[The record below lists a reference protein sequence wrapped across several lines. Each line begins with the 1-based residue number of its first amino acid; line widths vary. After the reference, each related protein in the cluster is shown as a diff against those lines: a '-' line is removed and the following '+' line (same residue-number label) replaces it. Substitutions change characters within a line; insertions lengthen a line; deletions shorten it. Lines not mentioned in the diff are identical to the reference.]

1 MHRVFIVGCGFA
13 GLLAVTERQEVRG
26 HPQGR
31 AIDAGEPPMRKATTF
46 KRLPDGAT
54 EVDVVIV
61 REGMNAKRRLL
72 GLVLGTV
79 GKGVLGKAFRN
90 SIEAI
95 ETRTHGA
102 AATLSVTV
110 RAES

>member
-1 MHRVFIVGCGFA
+1 MHRVVIVGCGFA

-26 HPQGR
+26 HRQGR
-31 AIDAGEPPMRKATTF
+31 ATDDGEPPTRNGMTL

-54 EVDVVIV
+54 GVEVVIV
-61 REGMNAKRRLL
+61 REDMNATGRLL

-79 GKGVLGKAFRN
+79 DKGVLGKAFRN

-95 ETRTHGA
+95 EARTYGA
-102 AATLSVTV
+102 AAMLSVTV

>member
-1 MHRVFIVGCGFA
+1 MHRVVIVGCGFA
-13 GLLAVTERQEVRG
+13 GLLAVHERQEVRR

-31 AIDAGEPPMRKATTF
+31 ATDDGEPPMSKDTTF

-61 REGMNAKRRLL
+61 RAGMNAKGRLL

-90 SIEAI
+90 SIKAI
-95 ETRTHGA
+95 EARTYGA
-102 AATLSVTV
+102 AAMPSVTV
-110 RAES
+110 RAAS

>member
-1 MHRVFIVGCGFA
+1 MHRVVIVGCGFA

-31 AIDAGEPPMRKATTF
+31 ATDDGETPMRKATTF
-46 KRLPDGAT
+46 KRLADGAT

-61 REGMNAKRRLL
+61 RAGMNAKRLL

-95 ETRTHGA
+95 EARTYGA
-102 AATLSVTV
+102 AAMPSVTV